1 MQYFT
6 IQARNHREAIENM
19 KSQYGEYAKILTYRN
34 VRVGGFLGFFG
45 TKGVELT
52 GYISREEKAKGE
64 LEDNKIKILEAAKK
78 EQTLNYILKEIKD
91 LKRGIPGPNGN
102 GGGEHPSLEKLRTLL
117 KQNDFPAD
125 FIDTMVSQARERFS
139 LTELEDWDRLEPF
152 FVDWIASRV
161 PVLPP
166 EGDQARPRVVIVVGP
181 TGVGK
186 TTTIAKLAALYGLQ
200 NEGQAGA
207 QVRII
212 TIDSYRIGAKRQIE
226 IYGEIMRIP
235 VSSAE
240 TKEDLKKL
248 LALHG
253 DADIVLIDTIG
264 KSQRDYRKLAEMKE
278 ILDGAGSG
286 AEVHLA
292 VSATTKTRDLEDI
305 FQQYEPFG
313 YSRVIVTKLDE
324 TSQIGGLLSVVAKRN
339 KPISFFT
346 DGQKVPQDIEPA
358 TVVRLMLNLEGFRV
372 DRDRLESTYGID
384 NRVKTR

>member
-181 TGVGK
+181 SG
-186 TTTIAKLAALYGLQ
+186 AHHHHRQLPYR
-200 NEGQAGA
+200 GQAADRNLWRDHAYPRFLGGD
-207 QVRII
+207 Q
-212 TIDSYRIGAKRQIE
+212 GGPQ
-226 IYGEIMRIP
+226 
-235 VSSAE
+235 E
-240 TKEDLKKL
+240 TP
-248 LALHG
+248 G
-253 DADIVLIDTIG
+253 
-264 KSQRDYRKLAEMKE
+264 
-278 ILDGAGSG
+278 
-286 AEVHLA
+286 
-292 VSATTKTRDLEDI
+292 
-305 FQQYEPFG
+305 
-313 YSRVIVTKLDE
+313 
-324 TSQIGGLLSVVAKRN
+324 
-339 KPISFFT
+339 
-346 DGQKVPQDIEPA
+346 PA
-358 TVVRLMLNLEGFRV
+358 RR
-372 DRDRLESTYGID
+372 RRH
-384 NRVKTR
+384 RAH